1 MKNLPRGFVSKLISY
16 FVVTIFLFSQNM
28 VCGFAYAD
36 IVKPTT
42 KIKHKP
48 VKYFVPGKRI
58 VLNADIKDKRGIDIA
73 RCYFRAQG
81 EADFVFVQMTQTE
94 PGIFRA
100 ILPAPKTSTEAID
113 YVFLTVNS
121 EKQVIKTQTF
131 TIPKNANEDK
141 APIWQQTGSE
151 GNIIVKTELAEAPS
165 ELAGF
170 SDSIIW
176 DVVESS
182 ERFGVVAGGLYTVI
196 SSGSAATTIT
206 AGTGTITAS
215 TGISTATI
223 VTIGAAAV
231 AAGVAGA
238 AIASGGGGGGGDDD
252 HSPDETICFEG
263 TWTVNT
269 ISSYCPS
276 LTASYTVT
284 YEVTDGYITSVTT
297 SGGEY
302 INTYDCTIVSTDDPG
317 LTIPAGTKSCY
328 TSSELQSEYD
338 DFDTATISTN
348 QIIINTDDM
357 TVTMTK

>member
-1 MKNLPRGFVSKLISY
+1 MKNLSHSFVSKLISY

-48 VKYFVPGKRI
+48 VEYFVPGKRI
-58 VLNADIKDKRGIDIA
+58 VLNAGIKDKQGIEIA

-94 PGIFRA
+94 AGIFRA
-100 ILPAPKTSTEAID
+100 ILPAPTTSTEAID
-113 YVFLTVNS
+113 YVFLAVNS
-121 EKQVIKTQTF
+121 EKQVVKTQKF
-131 TIPKNANEDK
+131 TIPKKANEDK

-165 ELAGF
+165 QLAGF

-182 ERFGVVAGGLYTVI
+182 ERFGVVAGGLYSAI
-196 SSGSAATTIT
+196 SSGAAATTIT
-206 AGTGTITAS
+206 TGTGTVTAS
-215 TGISTATI
+215 AGISTLRVVA
-223 VTIGAAAV
+223 IGAAAV

-238 AIASGGGGGGGDDD
+238 AIASSSGGDDD
-252 HSPDETICFEG
+252 NNSPDETICFEG
-263 TWTVNT
+263 TWSVN
-269 ISSYCPS
+269 IVSSYCPS
-276 LTASYTVT
+276 LIASYTVT
-284 YEVTDGYITSVTT
+284 YEATDGYITSVTT

-302 INTYDCTIVSTDDPG
+302 INAYDCTIVSTDDPA
-317 LTIPAGTKSCY
+317 LTIPVGTKSCY
-328 TSSELQSEYD
+328 TISELQSEYN
-338 DFDTATISTN
+338 DFDTASISTN
-348 QIIINTDDM
+348 QIIVNIDDM